1 MNKDQLILD
10 YHKFIETFGYSDE
23 GINYLIENKIW
34 ITREHVMLK
43 IEDMNTLHLKNS
55 IAMIE
60 DNGMSWRAEWY
71 DSLTEELKKR
81 GE

>member
-1 MNKDQLILD
+1 MNRNELILD
-10 YHKFIETFGYSDE
+10 FSKFIEHFGYSEE
-23 GINYLIENKIW
+23 GVQYLIENKIW

-43 IEDMNTLHLKNS
+43 IEDMSTPHLRNS

-71 DSLTEELKKR
+71 DSLIEELEKR
-81 GE
+81 GK